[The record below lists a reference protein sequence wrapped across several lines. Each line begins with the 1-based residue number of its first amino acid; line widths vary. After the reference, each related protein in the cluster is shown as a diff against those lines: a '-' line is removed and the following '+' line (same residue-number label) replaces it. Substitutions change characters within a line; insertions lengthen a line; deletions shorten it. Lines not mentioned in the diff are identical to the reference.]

1 MDPKYEL
8 ALSLLGIGM
17 VTIFLILGLLV
28 GAGRLL
34 ILLVNRFAVAP
45 ALAEPAPAIPP
56 EHLAVIQ
63 AAVSTATMGRGR
75 ATSVQSVS
83 P

>member
-1 MDPKYEL
+1 MNPTYEL

-17 VTIFLILGLLV
+17 VTIFLILSLLV
-28 GAGRLL
+28 GAGNLL

-45 ALAEPAPAIPP
+45 ALAEPTPAIPP

-75 ATSVQSVS
+75 VTEVKPVF